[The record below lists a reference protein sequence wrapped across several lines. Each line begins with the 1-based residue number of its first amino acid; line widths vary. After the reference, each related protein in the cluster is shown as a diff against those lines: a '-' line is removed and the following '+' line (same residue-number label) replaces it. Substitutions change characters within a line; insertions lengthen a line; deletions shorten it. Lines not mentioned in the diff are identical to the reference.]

1 MEVNHPGDLEGN
13 QCHRLAREVLVR
25 HIVMI
30 GTNSALS
37 VMDQHKT
44 PQNMFRPLISSVPAT
59 NFRPIFSRN
68 SSLTTSSNAS
78 SEQGVIN
85 VVFDVEGREL
95 ESTEQLIGWERA
107 EDETHE

>member
-1 MEVNHPGDLEGN
+1 
-13 QCHRLAREVLVR
+13 
-25 HIVMI
+25 
-30 GTNSALS
+30 
-37 VMDQHKT
+37 MDQHKT

-85 VVFDVEGREL
+85 VAFDVEGREL

-107 EDETHE
+107 EGETHE